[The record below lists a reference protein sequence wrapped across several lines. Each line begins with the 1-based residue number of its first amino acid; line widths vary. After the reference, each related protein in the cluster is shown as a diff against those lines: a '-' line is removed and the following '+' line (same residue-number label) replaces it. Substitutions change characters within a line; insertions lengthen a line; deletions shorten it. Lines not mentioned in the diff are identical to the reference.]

1 MRIVVVGSGY
11 VGLVTGACF
20 AESGVNVTC
29 VDNDLEKIG
38 LLRDGAIPIYE
49 PGLEA
54 IIRRNVEKKRLLFT
68 TSLKEGITGS
78 EVIFIAVGTPPG
90 EDGSADLRHVLE
102 VAKEI
107 GQFLT
112 EHTVVVTKSTVPVGT
127 SEKIRKTIQREIK
140 KRKVD
145 VAFDMASNPEFLKE
159 GAAVEDFLKPERIVI
174 GIDNEK
180 TGEIM
185 RRLYMP
191 FVLNN
196 HPILFMDIAS
206 AEITKYAA
214 NAMLATRI
222 SFINEIANLCDILGA
237 DINHVRKGIG
247 SDSRIGSKFL
257 YPGTGYGGS
266 CFPKDVKAII
276 KTAHDNGYELNVVK
290 AVEKAN
296 EYQKNIIFNKITDF
310 FKSNLKN
317 KVIAVWGL
325 SFKPKTDDIREAP
338 AIILI
343 GNLLSAGA
351 KIQAYDPAAMNETQK
366 LMGNKIE
373 YAADPYEALK
383 DADALALMT
392 EWSEFHLPD
401 FQRMAETMKGKV
413 IFDGRNIYDPAEI
426 IKSGFKYFGI
436 GRRYRGDRETGRK
449 GDWLNKE

>member
-1 MRIVVVGSGY
+1 MRIAVVGSGY

-29 VDNDLEKIG
+29 VDVDADKIQQLKEG
-38 LLRDGAIPIYE
+38 TIPIYE
-49 PGLEA
+49 PGLEGM
-54 IIRRNVEKKRLLFT
+54 IRRNVEKKRLSFT
-68 TSLKEGITGS
+68 KDIKEGIDVS

-90 EDGSADLRHVLE
+90 EDGSADLKHVLE

-107 GQFLT
+107 GCVLT
-112 EHTVVVTKSTVPVGT
+112 NHIVVVTKSTVPVGT
-127 SEKIRKTIQREIK
+127 SEKIRKTIQNELD
-140 KRKVD
+140 KRKVS
-145 VAFDMASNPEFLKE
+145 VPFDMASNPEFLKE

-185 RRLYMP
+185 KRLYMP

-196 HPILFMDIAS
+196 HPILFMDIPS

-247 SDSRIGSKFL
+247 SDSRIGSKFI

-276 KTAHDNGYELNVVK
+276 KTAHDNGYELNVIK

-296 EYQKNIIFNKITDF
+296 EYQKSVIFSKMSKF
-310 FKSNLKN
+310 FNNNLKN
-317 KVIAVWGL
+317 KVIGIWGL
-325 SFKPKTDDIREAP
+325 SFKPKTDDIREASS
-338 AIILI
+338 IILI
-343 GNLLSAGA
+343 EKLLQAGA
-351 KIQAYDPAAMNETQK
+351 KVKAYDPAAMNEAKKQ
-366 LMGNKIE
+366 LGNKID
-373 YAADPYEALK
+373 YTTDPYEAVIDV
-383 DADALALMT
+383 DAMALMT
-392 EWSEFHLPD
+392 EWAEFHLPD
-401 FQRMAETMKGKV
+401 FNRMADVMKGKV

-426 IKSGFKYFGI
+426 KKLGFKYFGI
-436 GRRYRGDRETGRK
+436 GRR
-449 GDWLNKE
+449 

>member
-1 MRIVVVGSGY
+1 MKIIVVGSGY

-29 VDNDLEKIG
+29 VDNNPVKIEQLKKG
-38 LLRDGAIPIYE
+38 TVPIYE
-49 PGLEA
+49 PGLEDLV
-54 IIRRNVEKKRLLFT
+54 RRNVDKKRLVFT
-68 TSLKEGITGS
+68 TNIGDGIEGT
-78 EVIFIAVGTPPG
+78 EVIFVAVGTPPE
-90 EDGSADLRHVLE
+90 EDGSADLKHVLE
-102 VAKEI
+102 VAKDI
-107 GQFLT
+107 GRVISDYV
-112 EHTVVVTKSTVPVGT
+112 VVVTKSTVPVGT
-127 SEKIRKTIQREIK
+127 SEKIRSTIQNELD
-140 KRKVD
+140 KRKVS
-145 VAFDMASNPEFLKE
+145 VSFDMASNPEFLKE

-174 GIDNEK
+174 GTDNEK
-180 TGEIM
+180 TQETM
-185 RRLYMP
+185 KRLYMP

-237 DINHVRKGIG
+237 DINYVRKGIG

-276 KTAHDNGYELNVVK
+276 KTAADYDYELNVIK

-296 EYQKNIIFNKITDF
+296 EFQKNVIFNKIMTF
-310 FKSNLKN
+310 FNNNLRNRKLG
-317 KVIAVWGL
+317 IWGL
-325 SFKPKTDDIREAP
+325 SFKPKTDDIREAS

-343 GNLLSAGA
+343 ENLLAAGA
-351 KIQAYDPAAMNETQK
+351 KIRAYDPAAMEEAKKQ
-366 LMGNKIE
+366 LGNRIE
-373 YAADPYEALK
+373 YAANPYEAAE

-401 FQRMAETMKGKV
+401 FNKLGEIMKGKV
-413 IFDGRNIYDPAEI
+413 IFDGRNIYDPAEL
-426 IKSGFKYFGI
+426 KRLGFRYFGI
-436 GRRYRGDRETGRK
+436 GRR
-449 GDWLNKE
+449 

>member
-1 MRIVVVGSGY
+1 VGSGY
-11 VGLVTGACF
+11 VGLVTGVCF

-29 VDNDLEKIG
+29 VDIDVDRIQQLK
-38 LLRDGAIPIYE
+38 DGAIPIYE
-49 PGLEA
+49 PGLEDM
-54 IIRRNVEKKRLLFT
+54 IRRNVEKNRLLFT
-68 TSLKEGITGS
+68 TDIKEGIDGS

-90 EDGSADLRHVLE
+90 EDGSADLKHVLE
-102 VAKEI
+102 VAKETGRVI
-107 GQFLT
+107 T
-112 EHTVVVTKSTVPVGT
+112 NHIVVVTKSTVPVGT
-127 SEKIRKTIQREIK
+127 SEKIRKTIQNELD
-140 KRKVD
+140 KRKVS
-145 VAFDMASNPEFLKE
+145 VPFDMASNPEFLKE

-185 RRLYMP
+185 KRLYMP

-247 SDSRIGSKFL
+247 SDSRIGSKFI

-276 KTAHDNGYELNVVK
+276 KTAHDNGYELNVIK

-296 EYQKNIIFNKITDF
+296 EYQKSVIFSKMIKF
-310 FKSNLKN
+310 FNNNLKN
-317 KVIAVWGL
+317 KVIGVWGL
-325 SFKPKTDDIREAP
+325 SFKPKTDDIREASSL
-338 AIILI
+338 ILI
-343 GNLLSAGA
+343 EKLLQAGA
-351 KIQAYDPAAMNETQK
+351 KIKAYDPAAMNEAEKQV
-366 LMGNKIE
+366 GNKIE
-373 YAADPYEALK
+373 YAADPYKALIDV
-383 DADALALMT
+383 DAMALMT

-401 FQRMAETMKGKV
+401 FKRMADLMRGKV
-413 IFDGRNIYDPAEI
+413 IFDGRNIYDPAEL
-426 IKSGFKYFGI
+426 KRLGFKYFGI
-436 GRRYRGDRETGRK
+436 GRR
-449 GDWLNKE
+449 